1 MEIKKNNFVIFFEKV
16 NISFFFLRINNL
28 KDEEVAYGIVDLP
41 SDNISYIPL
50 ANSFQET
57 KKEKL
62 EKSLEITEKLQI
74 NNNPNKPY
82 KAFVFSVLKNKITN
96 YKIDINFNYKPNEGL
111 FNLILIISLGI
122 SFALTIV
129 FLLILFIKN
138 KKRKPSLDII
148 GDNLGSLID

>member
-1 MEIKKNNFVIFFEKV
+1 M
-16 NISFFFLRINNL
+16 
-28 KDEEVAYGIVDLP
+28 G
-41 SDNISYIPL
+41 
-50 ANSFQET
+50 
-57 KKEKL
+57 
-62 EKSLEITEKLQI
+62 KSLEITEKLQI
-74 NNNPNKPY
+74 NNDPNKPY
-82 KAFVFSVLKNKITN
+82 KAFLFSVIKNKITN

-129 FLLILFIKN
+129 FILILFIKN